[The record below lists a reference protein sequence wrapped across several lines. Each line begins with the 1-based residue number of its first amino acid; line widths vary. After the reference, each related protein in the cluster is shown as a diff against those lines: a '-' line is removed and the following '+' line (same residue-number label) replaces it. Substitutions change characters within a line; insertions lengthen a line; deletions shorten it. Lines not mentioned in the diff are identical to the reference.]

1 MRYTILFSRLSGRG
15 TIPATAQSGGLLLFI
30 ALFVGALFFPAS
42 GASATLTENIA
53 ALFMQSMDIP
63 PQARPQLQVRLLTP
77 PAQRATL
84 CATPALSLS
93 GGPGR
98 LPGVHSVIAQC
109 GARRR
114 FIQVSLTVTA
124 SWWQATRTIAAGQMV
139 EAQHLRAQRGSL
151 EHAPSGLIFDMQR
164 IVGRVALRAVRPGE
178 ALVESQLR
186 PPRLIRAGERVEVIY
201 SGDGFRIRAAGKA
214 LDNAALHQRLRIQ
227 TAAGQILTA
236 VATATG
242 KASVTGG

>member
-1 MRYTILFSRLSGRG
+1 MCYNILFPRLSGRG
-15 TIPATAQSGGLLLFI
+15 NIPGVAQSGGLLLFI
-30 ALFVGALFFPAS
+30 ALFAIALFFPAS
-42 GASATLTENIA
+42 GASATLKENIA
-53 ALFMQSMDIP
+53 ALFLQSMDIP
-63 PQARPQLQVRLLTP
+63 PQAHPTLQVRLLTP
-77 PAQRATL
+77 PAQQATL

-93 GGPGR
+93 GGLSR

-114 FIQVSLTVTA
+114 FLQVSLTVTA
-124 SWWQATRTIAAGQMV
+124 SWWQATRAIAAGQIV
-139 EAQHLRAQRGSL
+139 EAPQLRAQRGSL
-151 EHAPSGLIFDMQR
+151 EHAPAGLIFDRQR

-186 PPRLIRAGERVEVIY
+186 PPRVIRAGERVEVIY
-201 SGDGFRIRAAGKA
+201 AGDGFRIRAAGKA

-242 KASVTGG
+242 KASVAGG